1 MAEQEYKTIL
11 VPVDGSEAAEKAL
24 AKAVEVAKRNHA
36 HLDILNVIDLKQ
48 FSVSFAGML
57 NASGDVVYKTF
68 EDVDKY
74 LSELQARVKKQGLQD
89 VDVHARFGSP
99 RTVIAK
105 DFPEDHQV
113 DLIIM
118 GPTGLNAV
126 ERVFVGAV
134 TDYVI
139 RAAACDVI
147 IAR

>member
-1 MAEQEYKTIL
+1 
-11 VPVDGSEAAEKAL
+11 
-24 AKAVEVAKRNHA
+24 
-36 HLDILNVIDLKQ
+36 IDLKQ

-74 LSELQARVKKQGLQD
+74 LSELQKRVKDQGFDD

-105 DFPEDHQV
+105 DFPEDHQT

-139 RAAACDVI
+139 RAASCDVI